1 LRLML
6 YYMSSG
12 GLARSGTIRSFW
24 RLGLYDKE
32 NLQISW
38 RNDAR
43 DGSQA
48 SESAHTRE
56 GSRQSAHTRESS
68 SQNAR
73 TREGPRY

>member
-1 LRLML
+1 ML

-24 RLGLYDKE
+24 GLGLYGKIHKE

-73 TREGPRY
+73 TREGPRH